1 MARRICTTAGVGA
14 SLIPDKVE
22 LFDQYTGG
30 ITLNK
35 ISHTYAS
42 DSSSSLGCVLRQGDA
57 PRSLLL
63 GVHSP

>member
-22 LFDQYTGG
+22 LFDQYIGG
-30 ITLNK
+30 ITPNK

-42 DSSSSLGCVLRQGDA
+42 GSSSSLGCVLG
-57 PRSLLL
+57 
-63 GVHSP
+63 